1 MFNAFYHLY
10 NNDFSILYIFI
21 SNKIINKLKIQLI
34 YNKINKYILKMLNSY
49 YTNNLSS
56 EHFKKKIPS
65 NSTSKSQVVTRSK
78 TVGNNRN
85 KLIKKKI
92 TSPIKNN
99 SLQRR
104 RNFSNNNQKLSQSNS
119 TNKHIQFKKQASSNN
134 NNDVN
139 KTMGN
144 ISINKN
150 NNSFIKNNDIKNK
163 SVYLSNEKNRLLNSS
178 QSTKTNIKKKN
189 NKINVNIDCS
199 QFTNESLGI
208 STINDVNYGNNINN
222 EIAIKEKFKNTLLN
236 SGNVFNINNNN
247 IKEQPLKLYK
257 ENLISHNNNIS
268 NYQNENNNSSKFTKL
283 NTNNNSLSNSINLS
297 NNKNTF
303 NILAR
308 EQFSKQINEINISL
322 EKNLNENKTNS
333 KSQKYNT
340 IKHAFEDLLRL
351 LQNNNSKVNNTNLIN
366 LLQKLLYGYHEV
378 VNAFS
383 IENRE
388 LKQLNF
394 SLNEKNEKMDKL
406 LLESMSVM
414 NEKNRELK
422 FLKKK
427 ISTISLETDAN
438 TNHITSNE
446 NENLIVF
453 EKGSINEKIFNL
465 NKNNL
470 DDLDALYFFDKI
482 EMKNKRSF
490 SQTVPLLRIGKDEL
504 KKLNRNDNKN
514 KGNII
519 HHIYN
524 KSENNMNENYK
535 KNFSNFK
542 MIKSQF

>member
-1 MFNAFYHLY
+1 
-10 NNDFSILYIFI
+10 
-21 SNKIINKLKIQLI
+21 
-34 YNKINKYILKMLNSY
+34 MLHSY
-49 YTNNLSS
+49 YSNISS
-56 EHFKKKIPS
+56 QEHFKKKFPS
-65 NSTSKSQVVTRSK
+65 NSVSKSQIVTRSK
-78 TVGNNRN
+78 TSENQKNQFLTK
-85 KLIKKKI
+85 KL
-92 TSPIKNN
+92 TSPQKKNNNDKSKNN
-99 SLQRR
+99 SNKKL
-104 RNFSNNNQKLSQSNS
+104 NQSYI
-119 TNKHIQFKKQASSNN
+119 NKHIQYKKKASSNYIIN
-134 NNDVN
+134 R
-139 KTMGN
+139 TMG
-144 ISINKN
+144 SINNTN
-150 NNSFIKNNDIKNK
+150 NNSSLLIKSNDGNKTVIISQEKNK
-163 SVYLSNEKNRLLNSS
+163 ILANS
-178 QSTKTNIKKKN
+178 QSSKDYNTKKK
-189 NKINVNIDCS
+189 KILTVNTDNS
-199 QFTNESLGI
+199 QFTNESFGLN
-208 STINDVNYGNNINN
+208 TITENNNNQGSNDK
-222 EIAIKEKFKNTLLN
+222 EIVKKFKNTLFN
-236 SGNVFNINNNN
+236 SGSMFNIHNNSLK
-247 IKEQPLKLYK
+247 KEQPLKLYN
-257 ENLISHNNNIS
+257 ENIVITHNNNLS
-268 NYQNENNNSSKFTKL
+268 NYQTENNNNSLKFTRV
-283 NTNNNSLSNSINLS
+283 NTNNSLSNSISLNNH

-303 NILAR
+303 NILGR
-308 EQFSKQINEINISL
+308 EHFSRQINDIDIIL
-322 EKNLNENKTNS
+322 EKNLNENKSNS
-333 KSQKYNT
+333 KSQKYNI

-351 LQNNNSKVNNTNLIN
+351 LQNNNSKINNTNLIN

-406 LLESMSVM
+406 LFESMSVM

-427 ISTISLETDAN
+427 ISTMSLETDAN

-446 NENLIVF
+446 NEYINIKNF
-453 EKGSINEKIFNL
+453 EKGSVNEKIFNL

-470 DDLDALYFFDKI
+470 GDLDALYFFDKI

-514 KGNII
+514 KVNII